1 MRGQGLL
8 ALPVYPLASSI
19 EACPVC
25 GLPGHPCRHHCCRPA
40 PADIYTDLNDFDAA
54 AKYYD
59 KYIERMNADSVV

>member
-1 MRGQGLL
+1 MMWWHGGMHAPLRLWPRCLGLDPHP
-8 ALPVYPLASSI
+8 AA
-19 EACPVC
+19 
-25 GLPGHPCRHHCCRPA
+25 GLA